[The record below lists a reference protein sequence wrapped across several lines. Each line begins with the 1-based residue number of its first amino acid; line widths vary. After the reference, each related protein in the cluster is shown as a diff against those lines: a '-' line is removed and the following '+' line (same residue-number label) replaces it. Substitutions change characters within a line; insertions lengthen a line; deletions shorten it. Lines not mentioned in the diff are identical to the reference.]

1 MDIGRTGK
9 DFIKRAFPGLYSRWA
24 GYKETLCRKDIQGI
38 LSQTESPQWYD
49 SEAIF
54 QELQSRHPPYPEY
67 GYDTYRTWERG
78 VDRAAHLIE
87 TIEDLRQPGLNIL
100 EAGCGDAMAGH
111 AFACYGH
118 QVTLVDIEDW
128 RDGRS
133 KHLRFIQGDL
143 SRVLPLA
150 SEAYDLVYS
159 FNTLEHVKEPATML
173 SELIRICKA
182 EGYIYLKFNPLYS
195 SPWGLHAS
203 ASLRMP
209 YPQFIF
215 SENFITKK
223 VKELGI
229 FDLGREKDELQ
240 PLNGWSCEQFIST
253 LKNSGC
259 EIVFLE
265 KIKTQAHLNIIKEF
279 PLAFRGR
286 GLSYEDVTISGLSM
300 LLRKNNNVMSGNTKV

>member
-1 MDIGRTGK
+1 MVRKSK
-9 DFIKRAFPGLYSRWA
+9 DFLKRTFPESYSRWSD
-24 GYKETLCRKDIQGI
+24 YKETRRRKDIQGI
-38 LSQTESPQWYD
+38 LSQTENPQWYD

-54 QELQSRHPPYPEY
+54 QELQSRYPPYPEY
-67 GYDTYRTWERG
+67 GYDTYSAWRRG
-78 VDRAAHLIE
+78 VDRVIGLAE
-87 TIEDLRQPGLNIL
+87 TMPDLRQPGLNIL

-111 AFACYGH
+111 AFAYYGH

-133 KHLRFIQGDL
+133 KHLRFIQADL

-195 SPWGLHAS
+195 SPWGLHAYT
-203 ASLRMP
+203 SLRMP

-215 SENFITKK
+215 SKEFITKK
-223 VKELGI
+223 IKDVGI

-240 PLNGWSCEQFIST
+240 PLNGWRCEQFICI

-259 EIVFLE
+259 EIVLLE
-265 KIKTQAHLNIIKEF
+265 KVKTRAHLNIIKEF

-286 GLSYEDVTISGLSM
+286 GLSYDDVTISGLSV
-300 LLRKNNNVMSGNTKV
+300 LLRKKSIMP